1 MTTFEE
7 TTDIAMIVNNA
18 LSERHFVRQE
28 RHGGDGGDNG
38 GGGGDDRSGGGDYED
53 TEEGI
58 ENLKVLGQ
66 IS

>member
-1 MTTFEE
+1 
-7 TTDIAMIVNNA
+7 V
-18 LSERHFVRQE
+18 LH